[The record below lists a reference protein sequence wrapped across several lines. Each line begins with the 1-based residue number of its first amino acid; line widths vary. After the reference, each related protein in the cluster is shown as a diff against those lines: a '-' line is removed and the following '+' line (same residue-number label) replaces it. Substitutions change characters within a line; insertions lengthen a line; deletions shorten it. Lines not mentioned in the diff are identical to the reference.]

1 MSVGGDC
8 DDDGCCCCCCRLLDR
23 EGDFRFLP
31 WTGGATTV
39 DPSANRRPSPITD
52 DAKEGVVAGRVRFFF
67 WRVGGAARLA
77 GVVGGGGTEVVRG
90 RLDDGRWVDCFCSRR
105 SSSWARI
112 IAGIVSVARC
122 AAARWGLRV
131 FVIVSATSAAAAA
144 AAAVELD
151 VSCCVV
157 VAVGLRGA
165 CLNSTRIRSWFF
177 KTC

>member
-1 MSVGGDC
+1 MSADRA
-8 DDDGCCCCCCRLLDR
+8 DDDGGGCCLLDR

-39 DPSANRRPSPITD
+39 DPSANRRPSPTTEE
-52 DAKEGVVAGRVRFFF
+52 AKEGGVAGRVRFFF
-67 WRVGGAARLA
+67 WVVGGEARLVA
-77 GVVGGGGTEVVRG
+77 DVGGGTEVVRG
-90 RLDDGRWVDCFCSRR
+90 RLVDGGRWLDCCCSRT

-131 FVIVSATSAAAAA
+131 VVFVSATATAAPV
-144 AAAVELD
+144 VELD
-151 VSCCVV
+151 VSGCVAVV
-157 VAVGLRGA
+157 VDVGVRGS